1 MFQPTR
7 RGSLFVLELVALLAV
22 SCDATPEL
30 AGGNQFSQTVGTE
43 QVYDEFETADPN
55 WFIGRFRDGEVRIE
69 DGEMLV
75 RSLTASGA
83 SVSAM
88 YDANFS
94 DVIVDVDVRLNEG
107 TDDNWQTVECRAE
120 GNNYYDLGISADG
133 YYLIAVWI
141 DGVHLDKSLG
151 PTGSPHIRTGEDAV
165 NSLHVECIG
174 DRLSLSVN
182 GNLLSELTDA
192 NFTEG
197 AVGLSVHA
205 LAGALSEAAFD
216 NFRVAAP

>member
-1 MFQPTR
+1 MTR
-7 RGSLFVLELVALLAV
+7 KIGHGHLLGLCLIAASTA

-30 AGGNQFSQTVGTE
+30 AGENQSSRTIGAE
-43 QVYDEFETADPN
+43 QVYDDFEAVDPN
-55 WFIGRFRDGEVRIE
+55 WVIGRFQGGAIRIE

-83 SVSAM
+83 SITAM
-88 YDANFS
+88 YDASFS

-107 TDDNWQTVECRAE
+107 TDDNWQTVECRTE

-133 YYLIAVWI
+133 YYLIDVWI

-151 PTGSPHIRTGEDAV
+151 PTGSPHIRTGADAV

-182 GNLLSELTDA
+182 GNLLAELTDTSL
-192 NFTEG
+192 TEG
-197 AVGLSVHA
+197 AVGLSVNA
-205 LAGALSEAAFD
+205 LAAVFSEAAFD
-216 NFRVAAP
+216 NFRIAVP